1 MSSFVLDFQE
11 IENTQLLLVGGKGLN
26 LGELTNIQ
34 GIQVPE
40 GFCVTT
46 VGYEKAIEQNEEFQT
61 LLQQLTKLKMEER
74 AQIGEMSKKIREV
87 IMAVEIPTDVVEA
100 VAHYLS
106 RFGNEHAYA
115 VRSSAT
121 AEDLP
126 YASFAGQQDTYLNI
140 IGEEAILQHI
150 KKCWGSLFT
159 ERAVTYRMQNGF
171 EHNQVSICVV
181 IQKMV
186 FPEASG
192 ILFTADPITSN
203 RKVLSIDA
211 SFGLGE
217 ALVSGLVSADNYK
230 VKEDEIVEKVI
241 ATKKLAIYGRK
252 EGGTERKKIAPNKQ
266 KVQTLTEQQILQL
279 ARIGRQIEAYF
290 GCPQDIEWCLVD
302 DTIYIVQS
310 RPITTLYPIPEVNDG
325 ENHVYI
331 SVGHQQMMTDAMKPL
346 GLSFFLLTT
355 SAPMRKAG
363 GRLFVDATQRLAS
376 PASRDYLINTLG
388 KSDPLI
394 RDALTTV
401 VERDN
406 FITLLPDDEKEKSV
420 DKGVPPAST
429 QPEIEN
435 DPAIVTELIKNSE
448 ASLEELKQNMQLK
461 SGVDVLDFILEDIQ
475 QLKKVLFNPQ
485 SIAVIMAGMNAST
498 WINEKMEQWL
508 GEKNA
513 ADTLSQSVQNN
524 VTSEMGL
531 ALMDVADVIRPY
543 KEVITYLQHVEDDSF
558 LNELVQFKGGEE
570 ARDAILT
577 FLNKY
582 GMRCSGEIDITKTR
596 WSEKPTTIIPM
607 ILNNIRDFEYGAS
620 KRKFEEGLQEALK
633 KEEELVDRL
642 QHLSGGKQKVEET
655 KRMIRNIR
663 NFIGYREYPKYGMI
677 NRYFIYKQ
685 ALLKEAEKLVQS
697 GVIREVDDI
706 YYLTFEEL
714 HEVVCTNKLDYELIQ
729 KQKNDYKLYEK
740 LTPPRI
746 MTSDGEIITGK
757 YKRENLPADAI
768 VGLPVSSGVVEGRAR
783 VILNMEEANLE
794 EGDILVTA
802 FTDPGWTPLFVS
814 IKGLVTEVGGLMTH
828 GAVIAREYGLP
839 AVVGVENATK
849 LIKDGQRIRVH
860 GTEGY
865 IEVL

>member
-11 IENTQLLLVGGKGLN
+11 IENTQLSLVGGKGLN

-46 VGYEKAIEQNEEFQT
+46 VGYEKAIEQNEELQT

-140 IGEEAILQHI
+140 IGEEAILQHVR
-150 KKCWGSLFT
+150 KCWASLFT
-159 ERAVTYRMQNGF
+159 ERAVTYRIQNGF
-171 EHNQVSICVV
+171 KHNQVSICVV
-181 IQKMV
+181 VQKMV

-230 VKEDEIVEKVI
+230 VKEGEISETMI
-241 ATKKLAIYGRK
+241 ATKKIAIYALK
-252 EGGTERKKIAPNKQ
+252 EGGTETKQ
-266 KVQTLTEQQILQL
+266 IDPVQQKLQTLSEQQILQL
-279 ARIGRQIEAYF
+279 AQIGRQIEAYF
-290 GCPQDIEWCLVD
+290 GCPQDIEWCLAH

-363 GRLFVDATQRLAS
+363 GRLFVDATQQLAL

-420 DKGVPPAST
+420 GKGVPPAST

-607 ILNNIRDFEYGAS
+607 ILNHIRDFEYGAS
-620 KRKFEEGLQEALK
+620 KRKFEEGLQEAVK
-633 KEEELVDRL
+633 KEEELVNRL
-642 QHLSGGKQKVEET
+642 QHLPDSKQKVEET

-663 NFIGYREYPKYGMI
+663 NCIGYREYPKYGMV

-685 ALLKEAEKLVQS
+685 ALLKEAEQLVQS
-697 GVIREVDDI
+697 GVIHEVDDI

-714 HEVVCTNKLDYELIQ
+714 HEVVRTNKLDYELIQ

-746 MTSDGEIITGK
+746 MTSDGEIIAGK

-768 VGLPVSSGVVEGRAR
+768 VGLPVSSGVIEGRAR

-849 LIKDGQRIRVH
+849 IIKDGQRIRVH

>member
-1 MSSFVLDFQE
+1 SAKDS
-11 IENTQLLLVGGKGLN
+11 
-26 LGELTNIQ
+26 
-34 GIQVPE
+34 
-40 GFCVTT
+40 
-46 VGYEKAIEQNEEFQT
+46 T
-61 LLQQLTKLKMEER
+61 LSER
-74 AQIGEMSKKIREV
+74 
-87 IMAVEIPTDVVEA
+87 
-100 VAHYLS
+100 
-106 RFGNEHAYA
+106 
-115 VRSSAT
+115 
-121 AEDLP
+121 
-126 YASFAGQQDTYLNI
+126 
-140 IGEEAILQHI
+140 
-150 KKCWGSLFT
+150 
-159 ERAVTYRMQNGF
+159 
-171 EHNQVSICVV
+171 
-181 IQKMV
+181 
-186 FPEASG
+186 
-192 ILFTADPITSN
+192 
-203 RKVLSIDA
+203 
-211 SFGLGE
+211 
-217 ALVSGLVSADNYK
+217 
-230 VKEDEIVEKVI
+230 
-241 ATKKLAIYGRK
+241 
-252 EGGTERKKIAPNKQ
+252 
-266 KVQTLTEQQILQL
+266 QILQL
-279 ARIGRQIEAYF
+279 AQIGRQIEAYF
-290 GCPQDIEWCLVD
+290 GCPQDIEWCLARN
-302 DTIYIVQS
+302 TFYIVQS
-310 RPITTLYPIPEVNDG
+310 RPITTLYPIPEENDG

-331 SVGHQQMMTDAMKPL
+331 SVGHQQMMIDAMKPL

-363 GRLFVDATQRLAS
+363 GRLFVDATQQLAS
-376 PASRDYLINTLG
+376 PASREYLINTLG
-388 KSDPLI
+388 KSDPLV
-394 RDALTTV
+394 RDALTTII
-401 VERDN
+401 ERDN

-420 DKGVPPAST
+420 GKGVPPVST

-448 ASLEELKQNMQLK
+448 ASLEELKETMQLK

-524 VTSEMGL
+524 ITSEMGL
-531 ALMDVADVIRPY
+531 ALMEVADVIRPY
-543 KEVITYLQHVEDDSF
+543 EEVIAYLQHVENDSF
-558 LNELVQFKGGEE
+558 LDELVQFKGGEKARE
-570 ARDAILT
+570 AIDA

-642 QHLSGGKQKVEET
+642 QQLPDGKQKVEET

-685 ALLKEAEKLVQS
+685 ALLKEAEQLVQS
-697 GVIREVDDI
+697 GVIHEVDDI

-714 HEVVCTNKLDYELIQ
+714 HEVVRTKKLNYELIH

-768 VGLPVSSGVVEGRAR
+768 AGLPVSSGVVEGRAR

>member
-11 IENTQLLLVGGKGLN
+11 IEKTQLFLVGGKGLN

-46 VGYEKAIEQNEEFQT
+46 VGYEKAIEQNEELQT

-140 IGEEAILQHI
+140 IGEEAILQHVR
-150 KKCWGSLFT
+150 KCWASLFT

-252 EGGTERKKIAPNKQ
+252 EGGTERKKIAPNQQ
-266 KVQTLTEQQILQL
+266 KLQTLSEQQILQL
-279 ARIGRQIEAYF
+279 ASIGRQIEAYF
-290 GCPQDIEWCLVD
+290 GCPQDIEWCLAHN
-302 DTIYIVQS
+302 TFYIVQS
-310 RPITTLYPIPEVNDG
+310 RPITTLYPIPEENDG
-325 ENHVYI
+325 GNHVYI

-355 SAPMRKAG
+355 NAPMRKAG
-363 GRLFVDATQRLAS
+363 GRLFVDATQQLAS
-376 PASRDYLINTLG
+376 PASRNYLINTLG
-388 KSDPLI
+388 KSDPLV
-394 RDALTTV
+394 RDALTTII
-401 VERDN
+401 ERDN
-406 FITLLPDDEKEKSV
+406 FITLLPDDEKEMIVSKNKQLANS
-420 DKGVPPAST
+420 

-435 DPAIVTELIKNSE
+435 NPAIVTNLIQNSE
-448 ASLEELKQNMQLK
+448 ASIKELKRNMQMK
-461 SGVDVLDFILEDIQ
+461 SGVDVLNFILEDIQ

-485 SIAVIMAGMNAST
+485 SIAVIMAGMNASA
-498 WINEKMEQWL
+498 WMNEKMEQWL

-524 VTSEMGL
+524 ITSEMGL
-531 ALMDVADVIRPY
+531 ALMDVADVIRSYP
-543 KEVITYLQHVEDDSF
+543 EVITYLQHVENENF
-558 LNELVQFKGGEE
+558 LDEIVQFKGGEE

-633 KEEELVDRL
+633 KEEELVNRL
-642 QHLSGGKQKVEET
+642 QHLPGGKQKVEET

-685 ALLKEAEKLVQS
+685 ALLKEAEQLVQS
-697 GVIREVDDI
+697 GVIHEVDDI

-714 HEVVCTNKLDYELIQ
+714 HEVVRTNKLDYELIQ

-740 LTPPRI
+740 LMPPRI

-757 YKRENLPADAI
+757 YKRENLPDDAI
-768 VGLPVSSGVVEGRAR
+768 VGLPVSSGVIEGRAR

-839 AVVGVENATK
+839 AVVGVENATN